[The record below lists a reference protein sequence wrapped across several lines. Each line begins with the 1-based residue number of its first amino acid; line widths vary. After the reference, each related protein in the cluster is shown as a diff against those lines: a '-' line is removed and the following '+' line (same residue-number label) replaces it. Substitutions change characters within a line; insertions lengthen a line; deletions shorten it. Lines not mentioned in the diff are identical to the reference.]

1 MLSLLRITRGI
12 SFFAL
17 ITIGYSAHAVAV
29 FPQDSTSGVDGAFS
43 LSTSLDLTVPGDGIF
58 NFTDFHID
66 ADGDLH
72 IASDSPVFLY
82 ANDFLIEGS
91 IYAATPELYLIGSSI
106 ELRGSSRLIS
116 EGLIGLYGDS
126 AAISGEIS
134 AQSGSGGS
142 GATLTAGLD
151 VPELSTAGTGAG
163 SMMVIGG
170 DISFIDPVILQ
181 PHTIAYD
188 DSVQLIIDDAQLGDI
203 QLVTVGELTVTPVP
217 LPAPALL
224 LLSGLLAL
232 FARRRA

>member
-1 MLSLLRITRGI
+1 MLSLLKITRGI
-12 SFFAL
+12 SFLVF
-17 ITIGYSAHAVAV
+17 ITFGYSAHAVGV
-29 FPQDSTSGVDGAFS
+29 FPQETTTGADGAFS
-43 LSTSLDLTVPGDGIF
+43 LSGLLDLSVPGDGIF

-106 ELRGSSRLIS
+106 QFQQNSQLTS
-116 EGLIGLYGDS
+116 EGLVGFYSETGS
-126 AAISGEIS
+126 ISGDFS
-134 AQSGSGGS
+134 AQSGSGGDS
-142 GATLTAGLD
+142 GATLTTGLD
-151 VPELSTAGTGAG
+151 VPELPATG
-163 SMMVIGG
+163 SVMVIGG
-170 DISFIDPVILQ
+170 DISLSDAVLLQ
-181 PHTIAYD
+181 PNTITVD
-188 DSVQLIIDDAQLGDI
+188 NSVQLVIDDSHLGSY
-203 QLVTVGELTVTPVP
+203 QLVNVGELAVTPVP